1 MGTALLESV
10 GNRLLASLSV
20 QCSLLKWWCLL
31 KVKGCWNVKHVII
44 FSCLANIL
52 LRILYSCI
60 FLLIKD
66 FLIHIHFGQS
76 KICIFFRMVEI
87 KYKYRMDWANFWQ
100 FSYQNKHSSE
110 RTLSLSL
117 RKQLPNPCEQQSQQW
132 AFSKERCWYSPRIL
146 PGAQESPSSDN
157 LMLVLLPAW

>member
-10 GNRLLASLSV
+10 GNRLLASFSV

-31 KVKGCWNVKHVII
+31 KVKGCWNVKRVII

-117 RKQLPNPCEQQSQQW
+117 WVNSSQIHVNSRVSSGPLVRRD
-132 AFSKERCWYSPRIL
+132 A
-146 PGAQESPSSDN
+146 GTVQESC
-157 LMLVLLPAW
+157 LVLRNLHHLTT